1 MILVALFLFV
11 PLLLAVS
18 RLDAIAAVPLALRPV
33 MQGFQLLGG
42 HFATAV
48 TSFVF
53 VLLLPDVTVRR
64 VVHMFPVWK
73 TNIASPF
80 VNEQHWTKANKQHE
94 QVQLVKHNN
103 MRLLSEEDRNVRL
116 LSNEPSERFSEQA
129 ALTV

>member
-18 RLDAIAAVPLALRPV
+18 RLDAIAAVPLALLPV
-33 MQGFQLLGG
+33 MQGSQLLGG

-73 TNIASPF
+73 TNIASLHLCT
-80 VNEQHWTKANKQHE
+80 NSTGRKRTS
-94 QVQLVKHNN
+94 N
-103 MRLLSEEDRNVRL
+103 MSKYN
-116 LSNEPSERFSEQA
+116 S
-129 ALTV
+129 